1 MFNFCFGYFV
11 IAIINPSRSK
21 AETTMLRWFSS
32 ILQILDSIVLK
43 LIIVY
48 CMYESHL
55 CDSLSHTFFCAVCAK
70 ACCILHFSS
79 YLKFL
84 CWKVFRFCGSVMLK
98 LCFDCFIFLMLPLFL
113 RFCLCPWKPFKYM
126 TIDSELTHLCN
137 ILIIYVKLG
146 INDWLHF
153 K

>member
-1 MFNFCFGYFV
+1 MFGYFV
-11 IAIINPSRSK
+11 IAIINTSRAK
-21 AETTMLRWFSS
+21 AETTILSCFSS
-32 ILQILDSIVLK
+32 KLHILESIVIQ

-48 CMYESHL
+48 CLYESHL
-55 CDSLSHTFFCAVCAK
+55 CDSLSHTLCAVCAK
-70 ACCILHFSS
+70 ARCFLHFSS

-84 CWKVFRFCGSVMLK
+84 CWNVFRFYGSVMLSVMLK

-113 RFCLCPWKPFKYM
+113 WFCLCPWKTFKYM
-126 TIDSELTHLCN
+126 TIDSELARLCN

-146 INDWLHF
+146 INEWIHF

>member
-1 MFNFCFGYFV
+1 MFGYFV
-11 IAIINPSRSK
+11 IAIITPSRSK
-21 AETTMLRWFSS
+21 AETTILRCFSS

-48 CMYESHL
+48 CLYESHL
-55 CDSLSHTFFCAVCAK
+55 CDSSITLFFCAVCAK
-70 ACCILHFSS
+70 ACCILNFSS

-84 CWKVFRFCGSVMLK
+84 CWNVFRFCGSVMLK
-98 LCFDCFIFLMLPLFL
+98 LFFSYALFL

-126 TIDSELTHLCN
+126 AIDSELTRLCN
-137 ILIIYVKLG
+137 IRIIYVKLG
-146 INDWLHF
+146 INDRLHL